1 MPKVSRAKCDRK
13 PAWPAF
19 AMVGGVKPQ
28 GSTAKSRIDLGDSVA
43 ESAAQRWAQLAEPPC
58 AEAHARGWGRG
69 RPGRLPPIPIYCAA
83 TTTFPS
89 ANLTVVVAPLGK
101 S

>member
-1 MPKVSRAKCDRK
+1 MPKVSRATCDRK

-58 AEAHARGWGRG
+58 AEPHARWCGRG
-69 RPGRLPPIPIYCAA
+69 RAVRLPPIPI
-83 TTTFPS
+83 
-89 ANLTVVVAPLGK
+89 GK
-101 S
+101 PRPQPAKYSLFLRPTPPVPDS